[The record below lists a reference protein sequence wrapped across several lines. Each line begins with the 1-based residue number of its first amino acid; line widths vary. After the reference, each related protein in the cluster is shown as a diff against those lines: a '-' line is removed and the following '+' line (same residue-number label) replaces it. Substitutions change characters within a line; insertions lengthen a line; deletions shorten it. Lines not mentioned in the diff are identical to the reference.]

1 MPMIEKIML
10 RNFKGIK
17 EGSLELAPL
26 TILLGGNNSG
36 KTTIL
41 EALFLAPNPFRKVP
55 YKDPSISAIDVIR
68 VFHET
73 LECQDLR
80 FLFYNYVSK
89 DTLISCKMSSGNI
102 HSIAFFNLESRMYAY
117 AIESKHLLTPK
128 DISLLLNKIPDTHEN
143 KEWEAILIGHSE
155 DFQKIIVN
163 KEKTFMEGTLLFHP
177 RLINMS
183 WSYIK
188 SVWTLITNLKISTKV
203 ARIVSNLVYENYIN
217 ITLEP
222 FFGSYPILHMLLDN
236 GIRVRLGDI
245 GDGIQILVTA
255 MILYELNKPKVLLWD
270 DIESHM
276 NPKVLL
282 FAAQWI
288 ADLLDKGIQVI
299 ISTHSIEALRAIAGL
314 VDDKNVKIYL
324 LMLDD
329 GILKSKSLSL
339 KEVEEFWK
347 AGIDI
352 RVGEPFLL

>member
-1 MPMIEKIML
+1 MIEKIML

-17 EGSLELAPL
+17 EGELELAPL

-41 EALFLAPNPFRKVP
+41 EALFLAPNPFQKTP
-55 YKDPSISAIDVIR
+55 YKYPYSYAIEVINS
-68 VFHET
+68 FHET
-73 LECQDLR
+73 LGSRDVR
-80 FLFYNYVSK
+80 FLFYNYVAENA
-89 DTLISCKMSSGNI
+89 LISCKVNDSM
-102 HSIAFFNLESRMYAY
+102 HSIAFLNLEDRMYVY
-117 AIESKHLLTPK
+117 AIESKSVPTLRDLSFLLDKTPSEFK
-128 DISLLLNKIPDTHEN
+128 N
-143 KEWEAILIGHSE
+143 KEWNAIRIGRFDNFRSIS
-155 DFQKIIVN
+155 DVN
-163 KEKTFMEGTLLFHP
+163 GTLFMEKTLLFHP
-177 RLINMS
+177 RLISMS

-188 SVWTLITNLKISTKV
+188 GIWTLITNLKIGTKV
-203 ARIVSNLVYENYIN
+203 ARDVSNLVSEKYIN

-222 FFGSYPILHMLLDN
+222 FFGSDPILHMLLDN

-245 GDGIQILVTA
+245 GDGIQILTTA
-255 MILYELNKPKVLLWD
+255 MILYELSKPKVLLWD

-288 ADLLDKGIQVI
+288 ADLLDKNMQVI
-299 ISTHSIEALRAIAGL
+299 LSTHSIEALRTIAGL
-314 VDDKNVKIYL
+314 IDNKDVKIYL
-324 LMLDD
+324 LLLDD